1 MLDTTNRRLAP
12 RRSPTEV
19 GQGVSNDHL
28 IVNLAKY
35 LQTFL
40 KKQLMKPI
48 RFLMVGGFLG
58 AGKTTTIG
66 KLAAH
71 YVAEGKNVALVTN
84 DQAYDLVDT
93 HTLRAQGF
101 NVGEVPGACFCCKFD
116 DLIDTVG
123 SMSTEQT
130 PDIVIAEPVGSCTDL
145 VATVIQPM
153 RELFGDRFELGP
165 LVVLLKPNH
174 GKKILSETKGKGFSP
189 KAEYIF
195 LKQLEEADSIAV
207 NKIDRLSEQEQTEL
221 LELVGQRFPDVKCF
235 GLSSKTGDGFEKLVA
250 AVEAEPIKRNQ
261 MMEMDYVVY
270 AEGEAE
276 LGWLNCQVAASADE
290 RFSLDE
296 VVLKLVEQIGAS
308 LAAADHEVAHL
319 KVLGQTL
326 NDAAV
331 ANLVGSSVEAELSLA
346 SEIKPTSADLLV
358 NARVAVDPRSAASN
372 RAVGHRAIGQRIKHD
387 PDGWQHP
394 KLPPRQ
400 TRTHSSLWHI
410 VIFLPRIAEFP
421 QIGNLAFV
429 FIRVI
434 RGCCF
439 QKIEPFAF

>member
-1 MLDTTNRRLAP
+1 
-12 RRSPTEV
+12 
-19 GQGVSNDHL
+19 
-28 IVNLAKY
+28 
-35 LQTFL
+35 
-40 KKQLMKPI
+40 MKPI
-48 RFLMVGGFLG
+48 RFLMLGGFLG
-58 AGKTTTIG
+58 AGKTTAIG

-71 YVAEGKNVALVTN
+71 YVAQGKNVALVTN

-116 DLIDTVG
+116 DLIDTVS
-123 SMSTEQT
+123 SMSDKQT

-174 GKKILSETKGKGFSP
+174 GKKILSETQGRGFSP

-195 LKQLEEADSIAV
+195 LKQLEEADAIAV
-207 NKIDRLSEQEQTEL
+207 NKIDRLNEEEQTEL
-221 LELVGQRFPDVKCF
+221 LGLVGERFPDVKCF
-235 GLSSKTGDGFEKLVA
+235 GLSSKTGAGFEDLVA
-250 AVEAEPIKRNQ
+250 AVEAEPIKRNK
-261 MMEMDYVVY
+261 MMEMDYVTY

-296 VVLKLVEQIGAS
+296 VVLKLVGQIGAS
-308 LAAADHEVAHL
+308 LTSAGHEVAHL

-358 NARVAVDPRSAASN
+358 NARVAVDPDQLSAIVQSVTEQLANELNLTLTVGNIQSFRPGKPEPTHRS
-372 RAVGHRAIGQRIKHD
+372 GT
-387 PDGWQHP
+387 P
-394 KLPPRQ
+394 
-400 TRTHSSLWHI
+400 
-410 VIFLPRIAEFP
+410 
-421 QIGNLAFV
+421 
-429 FIRVI
+429 
-434 RGCCF
+434 
-439 QKIEPFAF
+439 